1 MSSDINASDGGVQ
14 DALNEVLE
22 SPAAEEGSQ
31 SSSESAPETIA
42 DLTAKTQIDD
52 ISDDTSS
59 KSAKDSSETGSKTVP
74 YERLSQVVQQKNAL
88 ADKYNALEEQ
98 YNNANARET
107 ELRDRVSGQE
117 QDSEILEAIK
127 NLALDDRYK
136 DHVTA
141 IDRALQGI
149 DEEVQE
155 ATEAGDTE
163 RASKA
168 ELRLDE
174 KLAEIEDL
182 QDEQRADALW
192 SETASRA
199 KDMLEAL
206 PAEFTTEDKAVIGK
220 LWTPGVDWDL
230 IEEEGRDSIPQAL
243 NESFARTIKEYGTPR
258 GALVANT
265 TQEIESRIP
274 EAKLTSS
281 EDKIQSLLDTDWAET
296 NDEGK
301 AVQSDDD
308 FAAGVAEML
317 RQTNSR

>member
-1 MSSDINASDGGVQ
+1 MSDDNASGDVQ
-14 DALNEVLE
+14 DALNAVLG
-22 SPAAEEGSQ
+22 SSSEEGSQ
-31 SSSESAPETIA
+31 SSSESAPETIQ
-42 DLTAKTQIDD
+42 DLTAKTQVDD
-52 ISDDTSS
+52 FVSDDSS
-59 KSAKDSSETGSKTVP
+59 SESAKDSKESGGKTVP
-74 YERLSQVVQQKNAL
+74 YERLSQVVGQKNAL
-88 ADKYNALEEQ
+88 ADRYNALEEQ
-98 YNNANARET
+98 FNNANARET
-107 ELRDRVSGQE
+107 ELRDRVAGQE
-117 QDSEILEAIK
+117 QDSQILDAIK

-149 DEEVQE
+149 DEEVEE

-163 RASKA
+163 RVSKA

-182 QDEQRADALW
+182 QDEQRADNLW
-192 SETASRA
+192 TETADLA
-199 KDMLEAL
+199 KSMLEAL
-206 PAEFTTEDKAVIGK
+206 PDEFTTEDRAIIGK

-230 IEEEGRDSIPQAL
+230 IEEEGRSSIPQAL
-243 NESFARTIKEYGTPR
+243 NESFARTIEEYGTPR

-274 EAKLTSS
+274 EAKLMSS
-281 EDKIQSLLDTDWAET
+281 EDRIQSLLDTNWSET